1 MSRETFLETI
11 LLEVDGPQI
20 IVLRDPVDTL
30 YLGLLAEST
39 EESSTFLCMAISSRR
54 LAELRQGKIDL
65 REAFLSPEISE
76 YFSGRIESGT
86 DTPLDVLLDPLDVPP
101 SAWLPDEGFFL
112 HDFLHEVPEGT
123 TTVVTE
129 ATERQ
134 RAVVYFSLNPP
145 EGVEKGTINAD
156 RLAKALESF
165 QNMVRHA
172 YKKVIAS
179 LSQSV
184 PGLTTNEENY
194 TLEVLGFAHHSFGLL
209 LQSKVPPDLFGFSN
223 LSRALKKVDE
233 LTGHLESPEA
243 TLEVAKQNRGHLV
256 SAYKNFL
263 KFISE
268 NNTPITYSWA
278 EPFADV
284 TAPKRITPEVAST
297 LYDLLVSQT
306 NLGTEQLVLTGTFIM
321 ANIRNGAWAL
331 KTTENREYYGQLL
344 EGEKVSLSGIV
355 LDTQRYRIVCE
366 EHITE
371 TSSSGRQSTKLL
383 LRELRPL

>member
-1 MSRETFLETI
+1 M
-11 LLEVDGPQI
+11 
-20 IVLRDPVDTL
+20 
-30 YLGLLAEST
+30 
-39 EESSTFLCMAISSRR
+39 
-54 LAELRQGKIDL
+54 
-65 REAFLSPEISE
+65 
-76 YFSGRIESGT
+76 
-86 DTPLDVLLDPLDVPP
+86 PP

-112 HDFLHEVPEGT
+112 HDFLHEVLEGT

-184 PGLTTNEENY
+184 PGLTTNAEERAIP
-194 TLEVLGFAHHSFGLL
+194 LKSLDLL
-209 LQSKVPPDLFGFSN
+209 IIHLDCYFNRRLPPDLFGFSN

-243 TLEVAKQNRGHLV
+243 TLEVVKQNRGHLV